1 MTFNLLPWRQR
12 DQARR
17 ARHYYVGLMVIGAL
31 ISVGL
36 WLWAGVYQSQLSAGE
51 KALYQDQQ
59 TLNAL
64 NQTFEE
70 NERAIDQMALAM
82 PKLAR
87 ETQALSQ
94 WHVMSGSMSEYWL
107 TIVDAKPQWVWL
119 DGITT
124 QPVVEFHPISTH
136 QTLITIKG
144 RALTSEEVL
153 IYQGDLVDRFTDA
166 DVSLIEQRLN
176 EQGLSSFVMRLS
188 L

>member
-1 MTFNLLPWRQR
+1 MTFDLLPWRQR

-17 ARHYYVGLMVIGAL
+17 ARRYYTGLMMIGAL

-36 WLWAGVYQSQLSAGE
+36 WFWADVYETKVSAME
-51 KALYQDQQ
+51 QALDQAQ
-59 TLNAL
+59 ETLDAL
-64 NQTFEE
+64 NHTFDK
-70 NERAIDQMALAM
+70 NQRTIDQMALAV
-82 PKLAR
+82 PKLAQ
-87 ETQALSQ
+87 ETQVLSQ
-94 WHVMSGSMSEYWL
+94 WHAMTDSMSEHWL
-107 TIVDAKPQWVWL
+107 TIVDTKPQWVWL
-119 DGITT
+119 DGIET
-124 QPVVEFHPISTH
+124 QPIVEFHPISTH

-153 IYQGDLVDRFTDA
+153 IYQGDLVDQFTDA